1 MPGKNIMP
9 NINELQQILLNS
21 DEHFLRE
28 MLTKMLKSDDGA

>member
-9 NINELQQILLNS
+9 SLNDLQQILLNS

-28 MLTKMLKSDDGA
+28 MLTKMLNLMMEL